1 MLCKKTKIEL
11 LPPQKGGGKKK
22 KSNSAKREVSNAK
35 TEEAEN
41 AFAAL

>member
-22 KSNSAKREVSNAK
+22 SNSAKREVSNAK
-35 TEEAEN
+35 TEEAESV
-41 AFAAL
+41 FAAL